1 MNAFVLVSKW
11 QDLFSVF
18 GFFRLRLH
26 AVIAVFSGCV
36 FYIDANVRSV
46 FSNSFFL
53 LGFVG
58 AAEDAAR
65 PSDRR
70 TLSFSWHT
78 C

>member
-1 MNAFVLVSKW
+1 MAGS
-11 QDLFSVF
+11 FSVF

-36 FYIDANVRSV
+36 FYIDTNVRSV
-46 FSNSFFL
+46 FSNSFFFGERARL
-53 LGFVG
+53 
-58 AAEDAAR
+58 EDAAR

-70 TLSFSWHT
+70 SLSFSWHT